1 MDNPRLVNRTAPFF
15 LSVLAAAATAAP
27 REPLRPPAPVA
38 RPLLGLEA
46 AIPAGASDDE
56 RERAAQTVRASGVSL
71 FAVTVSWSEG
81 EPSPGK
87 YRLDAL
93 VKTVRLLRQSG
104 ATVHLDLPLV
114 SVQRRD
120 VPADLATVRFDDP
133 RLSLRLGRF
142 LDALEPALLDA
153 STISLGYAA
162 DSYFAS
168 HPDELTGYRLLFGGA
183 VAFLQKKVPDLKVG
197 VTTAAPTESAAPVV
211 AAALH
216 QGSPVLFY
224 LYAPFERT
232 SPFQHRPPESLER
245 DWKQLLA
252 AAAGRPIAFTE
263 VSYSSAPENAS
274 TPERQAEFIRR
285 LRRFLQ
291 ASDGKLLLFARY
303 VAWRD
308 ETASATAA
316 AGAKAS
322 SVAPV
327 TPAAGRRAA
336 FLAHRGLQTERGEP
350 KPAWREWIR

>member
-1 MDNPRLVNRTAPFF
+1 MNRSAPF
-15 LSVLAAAATAAP
+15 LLGVLAAASTAAP
-27 REPLRPPAPVA
+27 REPVRPPAAVA

-46 AIPAGASDDE
+46 TLPAGASDEE
-56 RERAAQTVRASGVSL
+56 RERAARTVRASGVNL
-71 FAVTVSWSEG
+71 FAVTVSWSDG

-120 VPADLATVRFDDP
+120 VPTDLATMRFDDP

-168 HPDELTGYRLLFGGA
+168 HPDELTGYRLLFGGT
-183 VAFLQKKVPDLKVG
+183 VAFLQKKAPDLKVG
-197 VTTAAPTESAAPVV
+197 VTTAAPTESASPVV

-224 LYAPFERT
+224 LYAPFDRGN
-232 SPFQHRPPESLER
+232 PFLHRPPESLER
-245 DWKQLLA
+245 DWKQLLES
-252 AAAGRPIAFTE
+252 AAGRPIAFPE

-274 TPERQAEFIRR
+274 NPERQAEFVRR

-291 ASDGKLLLFARY
+291 ASDGKSILFARY

-308 ETASATAA
+308 EPEAGARAADARTSPAAPAAPAA
-316 AGAKAS
+316 AI
-322 SVAPV
+322 
-327 TPAAGRRAA
+327 AGRRAA
-336 FLAHRGLQTERGEP
+336 FLAHRGLQTERGES